1 MSNVRPQSWRSTVK
15 TLPFVDG
22 LHNILL
28 YGATVTT
35 AWAVLATG
43 NAFVTGEHFNILNSE
58 LVCQQPLNNRCR
70 TNYSVRDAGSSLA
83 RTYEP
88 EGSLFSAGELKTGNE
103 IQKARFSF
111 SYLVNGQAKHWAYG
125 YDILVALLSSIVA
138 LTIWYRLTV
147 ALK

>member
-1 MSNVRPQSWRSTVK
+1 MSNVRPQRSRSRVK

-22 LHNILL
+22 LHNVLL
-28 YGATVTT
+28 YGATIAT
-35 AWAVLATG
+35 AWSVFATG
-43 NAFVTGEHFNILNSE
+43 NAFVAEERFDILGSE
-58 LVCQQPLNNRCR
+58 SVCEQPLNNRCR
-70 TNYSVRDAGSSLA
+70 TNYSVQDAGSSLA

-88 EGSLFSAGELKTGNE
+88 TGNLFSAGELTTGNK

-111 SYLVNGQAKHWAYG
+111 TYLVNGQERHWGYG
-125 YDILVALLSSIVA
+125 YDILITLLSSAVA